1 MALHFYSQKE
11 LLLKENVEFK
21 DCTHVNIKNTSG
33 NVKYRRIIKW
43 KS

>member
-21 DCTHVNIKNTSG
+21 DCTHVNMK
-33 NVKYRRIIKW
+33 KYQW
-43 KS
+43 EC